1 MKKTLIALAA
11 VAATGA
17 AFAQSSVTLYGVAD
31 VAVGKANT
39 AAGAGLSNTIA
50 ATANPTGLGLGN
62 DKFQAIASNT
72 LNNGTSRYGF
82 RGVEDLGG
90 GLKAGFNF
98 EAGISLA
105 DGSANKSGGEA
116 FSRAANVSLMGGFG
130 EIRAGRSVN
139 ASYYSVASW
148 ELTGAANY
156 SVVANQFNYAGAGS
170 RDSAL
175 VMYRSPSFGGLTVD
189 VATVLKGNDADA
201 TAAGDQSK
209 YDIAATYVAGP
220 LAASLAYNKVSGATK
235 NVAVGAKYNLGA
247 FTVAGSLQDPAGVK
261 KGFTIG
267 VSAPVG
273 PVTLT
278 ADIARAT
285 NTADKNTDFVLEAKY
300 ALSKRTFA
308 YGVYMRDGAVAGGN
322 SVSAYAVGVRQNF

>member
-31 VAVGKANT
+31 VAVGKAN
-39 AAGAGLSNTIA
+39 AV
-50 ATANPTGLGLGN
+50 GLGFGN
-62 DKFQAIASNT
+62 DKFQAVANNT
-72 LNNGTSRYGF
+72 LNNGNSRIGF

-98 EAGISLA
+98 EQAVNI
-105 DGSANKSGGEA
+105 ANGATEA
-116 FSRAANVSLMGGFG
+116 NQFQRAANMSLMGGFG
-130 EIRAGRSVN
+130 EIRAGRSLTP
-139 ASYYSVASW
+139 SYYSFASW

-156 SVVANQFNYAGAGS
+156 SAVAKQFSFVGAGS
-170 RDSAL
+170 RDAAQI
-175 VMYRSPSFGGLTVD
+175 MYRSPSFSGLTVD
-189 VATVLKGNDADA
+189 VATVLKGNDAAAA
-201 TAAGDQSK
+201 TAGDQSK
-209 YDIAATYVAGP
+209 YDIAVTYAAGP
-220 LAASLAYNKVSGATK
+220 LAASLAYNKVSAATK

-308 YGVYMRDGAVAGGN
+308 YGVYMRDGAVAGGKSIN
-322 SVSAYAVGVRQNF
+322 AYTVGVRHNF

>member
-31 VAVGKANT
+31 VAVGKAN
-39 AAGAGLSNTIA
+39 AV
-50 ATANPTGLGLGN
+50 GLGFGN
-62 DKFQAIASNT
+62 DKFQVVANNT
-72 LNNGTSRYGF
+72 LNNGNSRIGF

-98 EAGISLA
+98 EQAVNI
-105 DGSANKSGGEA
+105 ANGATEA
-116 FSRAANVSLMGGFG
+116 NQFQRAANMSLMGGFG
-130 EIRAGRSVN
+130 EIRAGRSLTP
-139 ASYYSVASW
+139 SYYSFASW

-156 SVVANQFNYAGAGS
+156 SAVANQFKFVGAGS
-170 RDSAL
+170 RDAAQI
-175 VMYRSPSFGGLTVD
+175 MYRSPSFSGLTVD
-189 VATVLKGNDADA
+189 VATVLKGNDAAA
-201 TAAGDQSK
+201 TAGDQSK

-308 YGVYMRDGAVAGGN
+308 YGVYMRDGAVAGGKSIN
-322 SVSAYAVGVRQNF
+322 AYTVGVRHNF